1 MSSCATMSCSGC
13 LVLVVHFYCMALLM
27 TIPGMRTRFSIV
39 ACRSCAALHQR
50 LSGIGMP
57 NAVRRCYYKTDL
69 PHDPTD
75 VHTQYAVELAQQ
87 ARLFNV
93 TLMPAIGIG
102 GPDLQMGA
110 AALSGRGE
118 GMARMLSPHGVDVYQ
133 VSDEWATPHCAIN
146 IDYKTRFGT
155 CLSALLH

>member
-1 MSSCATMSCSGC
+1 
-13 LVLVVHFYCMALLM
+13 M
-27 TIPGMRTRFSIV
+27 TNPGARFSIV
-39 ACRSCAALHQR
+39 VCPSYAVPT
-50 LSGIGMP
+50 SGTGMP
-57 NAVRRCYYKTDL
+57 NAMRRCYYKTDL

-102 GPDLQMGA
+102 GPDLQIGA
-110 AALSGRGE
+110 AALASRGE
-118 GMARMLSPHGVDVYQ
+118 RMARILAPHGADVWQ

-155 CLSALLH
+155 CQSSLIH